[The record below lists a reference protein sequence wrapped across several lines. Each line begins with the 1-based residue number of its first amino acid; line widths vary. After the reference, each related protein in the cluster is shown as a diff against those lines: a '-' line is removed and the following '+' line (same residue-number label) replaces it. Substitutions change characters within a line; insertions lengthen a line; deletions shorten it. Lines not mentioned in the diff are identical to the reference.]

1 MSNATKV
8 YHLNNDISVTQEQL
22 DHWNRSLSKL
32 QNPQEILRWA
42 IVTFPHLYQT
52 TAFGLTG
59 LATIDMLA
67 KLRQE
72 REKAT
77 MVPLIFLDTL
87 HHFPQTLDLLKTV
100 QEKYYT
106 PTGQSISIF
115 KPEGCSTEKE
125 FAEKHGDFLWET
137 DEDKYDF
144 LVKVETAHRAYTS
157 LGCSAILTG
166 RRKSQ
171 GAARSNLQF
180 VEVDELNGIL
190 KINPLAN
197 WDFSQVKEYVDQNNV
212 PFNELLNLGYRSIGD
227 YHSTKPVKEG
237 EDERAGRWQGRA
249 KTECGIHETSRFAQ
263 YLKSASSTST

>member
-100 QEKYYT
+100 Q
-106 PTGQSISIF
+106 
-115 KPEGCSTEKE
+115 
-125 FAEKHGDFLWET
+125 
-137 DEDKYDF
+137 
-144 LVKVETAHRAYTS
+144 
-157 LGCSAILTG
+157 
-166 RRKSQ
+166 
-171 GAARSNLQF
+171 
-180 VEVDELNGIL
+180 
-190 KINPLAN
+190 
-197 WDFSQVKEYVDQNNV
+197 
-212 PFNELLNLGYRSIGD
+212 
-227 YHSTKPVKEG
+227 
-237 EDERAGRWQGRA
+237 
-249 KTECGIHETSRFAQ
+249 
-263 YLKSASSTST
+263 